1 MKETNA
7 EFEVTEK
14 LSSVTSLHSTT
25 SMWKYIQKRWQI
37 LIQYNLKW
45 NLLRCVT
52 TDNDIDKNT
61 WGAEIHSLTNFQ
73 NL

>member
-25 SMWKYIQKRWQI
+25 SMWKYIQ
-37 LIQYNLKW
+37 YNLKW

-52 TDNDIDKNT
+52 TDSDIDKNT